1 MSIMRSEILTHGCKG
16 RLPLIE
22 FNSIQLSYYD
32 VLLLN
37 TVQFSN
43 TDMLTL
49 GIVTEVI
56 LDH

>member
-1 MSIMRSEILTHGCKG
+1 MRSEILTHGCKG

-32 VLLLN
+32 VHLLN

-49 GIVTEVI
+49 GIVTLVI